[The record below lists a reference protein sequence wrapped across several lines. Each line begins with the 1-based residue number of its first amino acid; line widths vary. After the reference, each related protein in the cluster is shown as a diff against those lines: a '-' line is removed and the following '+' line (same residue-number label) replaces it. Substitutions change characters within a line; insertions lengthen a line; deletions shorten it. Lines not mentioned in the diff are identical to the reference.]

1 MTYIYGIGNANSG
14 LGQAQKCF
22 GYKSISTP
30 INNNKENTKCV
41 DINLLH
47 CALL

>member
-30 INNNKENTKCV
+30 IKKTENV
-41 DINLLH
+41 
-47 CALL
+47 